1 MIQFHRLKC
10 KVVAGSANN
19 QLKEDRHGELL
30 EESGILYAPDYVIN
44 AGGAINVADELA
56 GYNRDRAMK
65 KVGTIYDNILR
76 VFEIAERD
84 GIPSYLAADRMAEER
99 INTMRR
105 IRCTFLQEESHIFRY
120 EQVIG
125 IMEAF
130 RVHSCES
137 ALLQLNRFIQSL

>member
-1 MIQFHRLKC
+1 M
-10 KVVAGSANN
+10 VAGSANN

-30 EESGILYAPDYVIN
+30 EERGILYAPDYVIN

-105 IRCTFLQEESHIFRY
+105 VRSTFLQEERHIF
-120 EQVIG
+120 
-125 IMEAF
+125 
-130 RVHSCES
+130 SK
-137 ALLQLNRFIQSL
+137 